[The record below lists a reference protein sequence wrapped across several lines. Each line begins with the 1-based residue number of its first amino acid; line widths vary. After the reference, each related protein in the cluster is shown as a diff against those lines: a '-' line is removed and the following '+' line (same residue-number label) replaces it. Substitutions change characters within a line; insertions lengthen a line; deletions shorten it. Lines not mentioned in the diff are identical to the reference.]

1 MVDLLRLKVFLYAAE
16 TLSFS
21 EAAKR
26 LHLTQPT
33 VSHHIKVLE
42 RDLGVTLFDRT
53 GTGLHLTEAGQLL
66 LPWAHKLIH
75 QSNEMQEMMAS
86 IQDEVVGHLRIACST
101 TSGRYLLPRL
111 AGRFRLRHPNVRVTI
126 LPCTPE
132 HVVPRLL
139 EKEANLGVL
148 SREAWDDGLE
158 SRQFF
163 EDQIILIA
171 PSDHPL
177 VSQKQVE
184 LSDLLDVPMII
195 LSTSSG
201 THQVMLAELGKQNI
215 SLDDLNIFLEVGIA
229 EAAVECVAGGYG
241 VAFVSSLAAARALKR
256 QEVVE
261 VPLAYLKLS
270 RRIYMVR
277 HILEVPNRAQE
288 VFWGFIH
295 DPGNA
300 YLLRSV

>member
-1 MVDLLRLKVFLYAAE
+1 MIDLLRLRVFINAAE

-86 IQDEVVGHLRIACST
+86 IQEEVIGHLRIACST

-111 AGRFRLRHPNVRVTI
+111 AGRFRLRHPSVRVTI

-132 HVVPRLL
+132 HVVPRIL

-171 PSDHPL
+171 PADHPL
-177 VSQKQVE
+177 VSQRQVQ
-184 LSDLLDVPMII
+184 LTDLLDVPMII
-195 LSTSSG
+195 LNPGSG

-215 SLDDLNIFLEVGIA
+215 SLEDLNIFLEVGIA
-229 EAAVECVAGGYG
+229 EAAVESVAGGYG

-261 VPLAYLKLS
+261 VPLADLKLS
-270 RRIYMVR
+270 RRIYMIR
-277 HILEVPNRAQE
+277 RILEAPNRAQE
-288 VFWGFIH
+288 VFWDFIH

-300 YLLRSV
+300 YLLKSV

>member
-1 MVDLLRLKVFLYAAE
+1 MIDLLRLKVFLNAAE

-42 RDLGVTLFDRT
+42 RDFGVTLFDRA
-53 GTGLHLTEAGQLL
+53 GSGLHLTEAGQLL
-66 LPWAHKLIH
+66 LPLAHMLIH
-75 QSNEMQEMMAS
+75 KSNEMQEMMAS
-86 IQDEVVGHLRIACST
+86 IQEEVVGHLRIACST
-101 TSGRYLLPRL
+101 TSGGYLLPKL
-111 AGRFRLRHPNVRVTI
+111 SGSFLLRHPMVRVTI
-126 LPCTPE
+126 LSCTPE
-132 HVVPRLL
+132 HVVARLL
-139 EKEANLGVL
+139 EKDANLGVL
-148 SREAWDDGLE
+148 SREVWDDGLE

-171 PSDHPL
+171 PVDHPL
-177 VSQKQVE
+177 VSRQQVE
-184 LSDLLDVPMII
+184 LVDLLDVPMII
-195 LSTSSG
+195 LNPSSG

-229 EAAVECVAGGYG
+229 EAAVESVAGGFG

-261 VPLAYLKLS
+261 VPLVDLKLS

-277 HILEVPNRAQE
+277 RILEVPNRAQE
-288 VFWGFIH
+288 VFWDFIH
-295 DPGNA
+295 DPVNA
-300 YLLRSV
+300 YLLT

>member
-1 MVDLLRLKVFLYAAE
+1 MIDLLRLKVFIYAAE

-42 RDLGVTLFDRT
+42 RDFGLRLFDRS
-53 GTGLHLTEAGQLL
+53 GAGLHMTEAGQML
-66 LPWAHKLIH
+66 LPLAHKLIH
-75 QSNEMQEMMAS
+75 QSNEMQEMMTS
-86 IQDEVVGHLRIACST
+86 LQEEVVGHLRIACST

-111 AGRFRLRHPNVRVTI
+111 AGCFRLRHPMVRVTI

-132 HVVPRLL
+132 HVVPRIL
-139 EKEANLGVL
+139 EKDANLGVL

-171 PSDHPL
+171 PVDHPL
-177 VSQKQVE
+177 VSGQQVE
-184 LSDLLDVPMII
+184 LTDLLDVPMII
-195 LSTSSG
+195 LSPSSG

-229 EAAVECVAGGYG
+229 EAAVESVAWGFG

-261 VPLAYLKLS
+261 VPLVDLKLS

-277 HILEVPNRAQE
+277 RILEKPNRAQE

-295 DPGNA
+295 DPVNVN
-300 YLLRSV
+300 LQK

>member
-1 MVDLLRLKVFLYAAE
+1 MVDLLRLKVFLDAAE

-42 RDLGVTLFDRT
+42 RDLGVILFDRT
-53 GTGLHLTEAGQLL
+53 GAGLHLTEAGQLL

-111 AGRFRLRHPNVRVTI
+111 AGYFRLRHPMVRVTI

-148 SREAWDDGLE
+148 SREAWGDGLE

-171 PSDHPL
+171 PVDHPL
-177 VSQKQVE
+177 VTLERVE
-184 LSDLLDVPMII
+184 LTDLLDVPMII

-201 THQVMLAELGKQNI
+201 THQVMLTELGKQDI
-215 SLDDLNIFLEVGIA
+215 SLDDLNIFLEVGVA
-229 EAAVECVAGGYG
+229 EAAVESVAGGYG
-241 VAFVSSLAAARALKR
+241 VSFVSSLAAARALR
-256 QEVVE
+256 RHEVVE
-261 VPLAYLKLS
+261 VPLADLKLS
-270 RRIYMVR
+270 RKIYMIR
-277 HILEVPNRAQE
+277 RILEVPNRAQE
-288 VFWGFIH
+288 VFWGYTH
-295 DPGNA
+295 DPRIA
-300 YLLRSV
+300 YLLK